1 MSVFQILIRIIM
13 LYKFLNLSD
22 EIVVHVKTI
31 GFLANGCML
40 KILVFKALKR
50 SRKLN
55 LLTPYLL
62 IYRII
67 KI

>member
-1 MSVFQILIRIIM
+1 M

-31 GFLANGCML
+31 GFLANGFRL

>member
-1 MSVFQILIRIIM
+1 M

-31 GFLANGCML
+31 GFLANGCRL
-40 KILVFKALKR
+40 KILIFKTLKR
-50 SRKLN
+50 SREIKSPDSLHV
-55 LLTPYLL
+55 LT
-62 IYRII
+62 YRII

>member
-1 MSVFQILIRIIM
+1 M

-31 GFLANGCML
+31 GFLANGFRL

-62 IYRII
+62 IYKIIRI
-67 KI
+67 